1 MQKERIEQLKKQRE
15 TLKMNLNELNY
26 LIEGYEKALEA
37 QEKKNKK
44 DDKAGN

>member
-15 TLKMNLNELNY
+15 ALKMNLNELNY

-44 DDKAGN
+44 DDKARN

>member
-1 MQKERIEQLKKQRE
+1 MQKQRLEELKKQR
-15 TLKMNLNELNY
+15 LILIANLNELNY

>member
-1 MQKERIEQLKKQRE
+1 MQKERLVELKKQRQ
-15 TLKMNLNELNY
+15 TLTTNLNELNY

-44 DDKAGN
+44 DDKAII

>member
-15 TLKMNLNELNY
+15 TLRINLNELNY

-37 QEKKNKK
+37 QEKKSKK